1 MTLDEILKKAREG
14 TVTIREV
21 TEHLKASPGLSKNK
35 KEKLQTLLNS
45 GFKNMEIDPDLPF
58 SELSKE
64 EFVAKFSKD
73 ASPDKKGRLTSLQ
86 ILNEMTSTFRRR
98 GVTTTNEFNEP
109 LYQDLEEVAR
119 EDVKVK
125 KFQSRGERPMQGLIT
140 QVEMQEI
147 YDTNLKNV
155 DPEMVDALNFSRI
168 TGVRP
173 SHITTGTDERP
184 HVNQITKDNVTIR
197 DGRITIRGVF
207 EGKKRRPDI
216 TVSTDS
222 TLGQLIVRSYER
234 PGKYLFNVKKSSFDT
249 AFRKHISPTLLAE
262 HFEKLP
268 LNDEGN
274 RMSSSMVAR
283 AAFSKQLADEFKI
296 GELETEFMMGQKPKS
311 ILRRSYAGDP
321 DLAYED
327 FTGLTSGDRTVDIDP
342 ETGKRSQ
349 TTRVKTP
356 EELKAES
363 KANIARQNLRR
374 AQDEEALLDK
384 QKKSVAYYSSP
395 EGQKFLKDRH
405 DLELQQL
412 EYDEELET
420 KKVESEIEKRN
431 LREKIKTQQDIQK
444 TIDADLSDDQLDIDA
459 QNDRIN
465 KKLERLEALK
475 QAAKTTLKG
484 VVLGVAT
491 VAEEALSR
499 AALPLE
505 LRESAQIS
513 TQMTDLMQ
521 QRRKLDPDDPKYA
534 DLTEQIGQKESSLK
548 ESLVDTAT
556 LGLAPVARELGKQE
570 VQRSDELRKVFGI
583 PQSKQQSNNT
593 DEQVNNLLQQP

>member
-184 HVNQITKDNVTIR
+184 HVNQITKDNVIIR
-197 DGRITIRGVF
+197 DDRITIRGVF

-262 HFEKLP
+262 HFVKLP
-268 LNDEGN
+268 IDDKGN
-274 RMSSSMVAR
+274 RMSSAMVAR
-283 AAFSKQLADEFKI
+283 AAFAKILTGEFKI
-296 GELETEFMMGQKPKS
+296 GDLETEFMMGQKPKS

-363 KANIARQNLRR
+363 DANVARQNLRR

-420 KKVESEIEKRN
+420 KRVESEIEKRN

-444 TIDADLSDDQLDIDA
+444 TIDADLSDDQLDTDA

-484 VVLGVAT
+484 IGLGVAT

-534 DLTEQIGQKESSLK
+534 ALTEQIGQKESSLK

-583 PQSKQQSNNT
+583 PQSKQQLNNT

>member
-1 MTLDEILKKAREG
+1 MTLDEILSKAREG

-119 EDVKVK
+119 KDVKVE
-125 KFQSRGERPMQGLIT
+125 KFQSRGERPMQGLIP

-173 SHITTGTDERP
+173 SHITTGTDKRP

-197 DGRITIRGVF
+197 DGKVTIKGVT

-222 TLGQLIVRSYER
+222 TLGKIIVRSYER
-234 PGKYLFNVKKSSFDT
+234 PGEYLFNVKKSAFDT
-249 AFRKHISPTLLAE
+249 TFRKYISPTLLAE

-274 RMSSSMVAR
+274 RMSSSMAAR
-283 AAFSKQLADEFKI
+283 AAFSKQLADEFRI
-296 GELETEFMMGQKPKS
+296 GDLETEFMMGQKPKS
-311 ILRRSYAGDP
+311 VLRANYAGRP
-321 DLAYED
+321 DLATED
-327 FTGLTSGDRTVDIDP
+327 FYGLTSGDRVFDIDSQ
-342 ETGKRSQ
+342 TGEKNQ

-363 KANIARQNLRR
+363 EANVARQNLRR
-374 AQDEEALLDK
+374 SQDEKALLAN
-384 QKKSVAYYSSP
+384 KKESVAYYSSP
-395 EGQKFLKDRH
+395 EGQKFLKDQH
-405 DLELQQL
+405 ALELQQL
-412 EYDEELET
+412 EFDEELET

-459 QNDRIN
+459 QNNRIN

-475 QAAKTTLKG
+475 QTAETAGKKILGAAPIIGTA
-484 VVLGVAT
+484 VA
-491 VAEEALSR
+491 VP
-499 AALPLE
+499 AALTKAAQSKEAFERGETLTGIGRGAQAVEELFSPFPIVSSDLE
-505 LRESAQIS
+505 
-513 TQMTDLMQ
+513 QMGRSPEEMELVKKSQSSRLETM
-521 QRRKLDPDDPKYA
+521 QRRSEQARSQLNKQNELDDQMNN
-534 DLTEQIGQKESSLK
+534 L
-548 ESLVDTAT
+548 
-556 LGLAPVARELGKQE
+556 
-570 VQRSDELRKVFGI
+570 I
-583 PQSKQQSNNT
+583 PQ
-593 DEQVNNLLQQP
+593 P

>member
-593 DEQVNNLLQQP
+593 NEQVNNLLQQP

>member
-173 SHITTGTDERP
+173 SHITTGTDKRP
-184 HVNQITKDNVTIR
+184 HVNQITKDNVIIR
-197 DGRITIRGVF
+197 DDRITIRGVF

-363 KANIARQNLRR
+363 DANVARQNLRR

-420 KKVESEIEKRN
+420 KRVESEIEKRN

-444 TIDADLSDDQLDIDA
+444 TIDADLSDDQLDTDA

-484 VVLGVAT
+484 IGLGVAT

-534 DLTEQIGQKESSLK
+534 ALTEQIGQKESSLK

-583 PQSKQQSNNT
+583 PQSKQQLNNT

>member
-119 EDVKVK
+119 KDVKVE
-125 KFQSRGERPMQGLIT
+125 KFQSRGERPMQGLIP

-173 SHITTGTDERP
+173 SHITTGTDKRP

-197 DGRITIRGVF
+197 DGKVTIKGVT

-222 TLGQLIVRSYER
+222 TLGKIIVRSYER
-234 PGKYLFNVKKSSFDT
+234 SGEYLFNVKKSAFDT
-249 AFRKHISPTLLAE
+249 TFRKYISPTLLAE

-283 AAFSKQLADEFKI
+283 AAFSKQLADEFRI
-296 GELETEFMMGQKPKS
+296 GDLETEFMMGQKPKS
-311 ILRRSYAGDP
+311 VLRANYAGRP
-321 DLAYED
+321 DLATED
-327 FTGLTSGDRTVDIDP
+327 RVFDIDSQ
-342 ETGKRSQ
+342 TGEKNQ

-363 KANIARQNLRR
+363 EANVARQNLRR
-374 AQDEEALLDK
+374 SQDEKALLAN
-384 QKKSVAYYSSP
+384 KKESVAYYSSP
-395 EGQKFLKDRH
+395 EGQKFLKDQH
-405 DLELQQL
+405 VLELQQL
-412 EYDEELET
+412 EFDEELET

-475 QAAKTTLKG
+475 RAAKTTGKKL
-484 VVLGVAT
+484 LGAAPIIGT
-491 VAEEALSR
+491 AASIP
-499 AALPLE
+499 AALTKTAQAQEAFGRGETLTGIGRSLQAGEELFSPSPVTTSDLE
-505 LRESAQIS
+505 QMGRSPEEMELVKKAQSSRLES
-513 TQMTDLMQ
+513 M
-521 QRRKLDPDDPKYA
+521 QRRSEK
-534 DLTEQIGQKESSLK
+534 T
-548 ESLVDTAT
+548 
-556 LGLAPVARELGKQE
+556 R
-570 VQRSDELRKVFGI
+570 
-583 PQSKQQSNNT
+583 SNNL
-593 DEQVNNLLQQP
+593 DDQMINLLQQP

>member
-1 MTLDEILKKAREG
+1 MTLDEILNKAREG

-119 EDVKVK
+119 KDVKVE
-125 KFQSRGERPMQGLIT
+125 KFQSRGERPMQGLIP

-173 SHITTGTDERP
+173 SHITTGTDKRP

-197 DGRITIRGVF
+197 DGKVTIKGVT

-222 TLGQLIVRSYER
+222 TLGKIIVRSYER
-234 PGKYLFNVKKSSFDT
+234 PGEYLFNVKKSAFDT
-249 AFRKHISPTLLAE
+249 TFRKYISPTLLAE

-283 AAFSKQLADEFKI
+283 AAFSKQLADEFRI
-296 GELETEFMMGQKPKS
+296 GDLETEFMMGQKPKS
-311 ILRRSYAGDP
+311 VLRANYAGRP
-321 DLAYED
+321 DLATED
-327 FTGLTSGDRTVDIDP
+327 FYGLTSGDRVFDIDSQ
-342 ETGKRSQ
+342 TGEKNQ

-363 KANIARQNLRR
+363 EANVARQNLRR
-374 AQDEEALLDK
+374 SQDEKALLAN
-384 QKKSVAYYSSP
+384 KKESVAYYSSP
-395 EGQKFLKDRH
+395 EGQKFLKDQH
-405 DLELQQL
+405 VLELQQL
-412 EYDEELET
+412 EFDEELET

-475 QAAKTTLKG
+475 RAAKTTGKKL
-484 VVLGVAT
+484 LGAAPIIGT
-491 VAEEALSR
+491 AASIP
-499 AALPLE
+499 AALTKTAQAQEAFGRGETLTGIGRSLQAGEELFSPSPFVSSDLE
-505 LRESAQIS
+505 QMGRSPEEMELVKKAQSSRLES
-513 TQMTDLMQ
+513 M
-521 QRRKLDPDDPKYA
+521 QRRSEK
-534 DLTEQIGQKESSLK
+534 T
-548 ESLVDTAT
+548 
-556 LGLAPVARELGKQE
+556 R
-570 VQRSDELRKVFGI
+570 
-583 PQSKQQSNNT
+583 SNNL
-593 DEQVNNLLQQP
+593 DDQMINLLQQP

>member
-184 HVNQITKDNVTIR
+184 HVNQITKDNVIIR
-197 DGRITIRGVF
+197 DDRITIRGVF

-593 DEQVNNLLQQP
+593 NEQVNNLLQQP

>member
-173 SHITTGTDERP
+173 SHITTGTDKRP
-184 HVNQITKDNVTIR
+184 HVNQITKDNVIIR
-197 DGRITIRGVF
+197 DDRITIRGVF

-363 KANIARQNLRR
+363 DANVARQNLRR

-420 KKVESEIEKRN
+420 KRVESEIEKRN

-484 VVLGVAT
+484 IGLGVAT

-534 DLTEQIGQKESSLK
+534 ALTEQIGQKESSLK

-583 PQSKQQSNNT
+583 PQSKQQLNNT